1 MRFPNFAPFKWLGQH
16 ATAVQALTGM
26 ITMLVAVLALV
37 GVKWQIDASAR
48 LQQEQ
53 SARDIYREFLNLSIA
68 RPELADP
75 DYCAIRNTPQLA
87 AYENYVEYLL
97 YTSDQLLSVSPAWDA
112 TLNEQLAPHRDY
124 LCAEQDWSDDTVQIR
139 ELMRRFQ
146 GKQCKGFVSACS
158 D

>member
-1 MRFPNFAPFKWLGQH
+1 MTRILNWIERHSVALK
-16 ATAVQALTGM
+16 ALTGFA
-26 ITMLVAVLALV
+26 TLVVAVLALI

-48 LQQEQ
+48 IQQEQ

-75 DYCAIRNTPQLA
+75 DYCAIRSTPQLA

-97 YTSDQLLSVSPAWDA
+97 YTSDQLLSVSPAWEA
-112 TLNEQLAPHRDY
+112 TLEEQLAPHREY
-124 LCAEQDWSDDTVQIR
+124 ICAEPDWSDDTVQIR
-139 ELMRRFQ
+139 ELMTRFQ
-146 GKQCKGFVSACS
+146 GKHCKGFVSACA